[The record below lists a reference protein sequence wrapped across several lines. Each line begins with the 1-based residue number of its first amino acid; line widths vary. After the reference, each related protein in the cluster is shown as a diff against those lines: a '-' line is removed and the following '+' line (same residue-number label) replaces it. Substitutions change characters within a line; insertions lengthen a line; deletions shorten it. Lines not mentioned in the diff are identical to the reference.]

1 MSLVRHVGTI
11 GGLTMVS
18 RVAGMAREMIFSRV
32 LGANAVTDAWFQAFI
47 IPNVFRRL
55 FAEGAF
61 SAAFVPMFSKRL
73 HGEGLESARSF
84 SNDVLSVFLP
94 VLIALVALFEIAMPG
109 VIWLLADK
117 PVDPGEFALGVD
129 FAQIMFP
136 YIVLVSLVTL
146 FTGMLNSVS
155 RFAPGASF
163 PIILNLV
170 LIAALLVGE
179 RWIATGASIEQVAYL
194 TAWAVTGAGVMQL
207 AWLYIWIRV
216 EGFRPRLLWPR
227 LTPEVKRLGII
238 ALPAAIGGGAY
249 QINTLLQLYFL
260 NQLESGSV
268 SYMNYADRLNQLPL
282 GIIGIALSTAILPT
296 LSKFVGGDNREGAAR
311 VQSDAIELAM
321 LLTIP
326 AAIAL
331 AICGIPF
338 VTMIFQGGRFDLADA
353 ATTGTA
359 LTALVMGLP
368 AYVLVKVLVPNFY
381 ARADTR
387 TPVYAAFSALGI
399 FVVLSAKNIGVEI
412 GGGRI
417 GGPVSLFGNIFQLPA
432 FTFPSLTI
440 EGLGYG
446 VMGIAAASA
455 LAAWLNASY
464 LYVVLVARGYYRVPG
479 VLLLRIAR
487 QLVAA
492 AAMGAALWFARDL
505 LTGYYAAGIFARLF
519 ALIVLVGSAAAV
531 YFGVAYAIGAIDR
544 ERIAR
549 LTKREVSK

>member
-1 MSLVRHVGTI
+1 MSLLKNVGTI
-11 GGLTMVS
+11 GGLTLLS

-73 HGEGLESARSF
+73 HGGNEDGSGMEQARSF
-84 SNDVLSVFLP
+84 SADVLSVFLP
-94 VLIALVALFEIAMPG
+94 VLIAVCIVLELAMPG
-109 VIWLLADK
+109 VIWLLAEK
-117 PVDPGEFALGVD
+117 PINPGEFDMAVD
-129 FAQIMFP
+129 FARIMFP

-179 RWIATGASIEQVAYL
+179 NWLASGATIEQVAYSI
-194 TAWAVTGAGVMQL
+194 AWAVTGAGVLQL
-207 AWLYIWIRV
+207 LWLLYWVKV
-216 EGFRPRLLWPR
+216 EGFEVKMRLPR

-249 QINTLLQLYFL
+249 QINTLVQLYFL

-296 LSKFVGGDNREGAAR
+296 LSKFVGGDNKEGADR
-311 VQSDAIELAM
+311 VQSDAIELSM
-321 LLTIP
+321 LLTVP
-326 AAIAL
+326 AAVAL
-331 AICGIPF
+331 AICATPF

-353 ATTGTA
+353 AVTGNVLA
-359 LTALVMGLP
+359 VLVMGLP
-368 AYVLVKVLVPNFY
+368 AYVLVKVIVPNFY
-381 ARADTR
+381 ARADTK
-387 TPVYAAFSALGI
+387 TPVYAAFISLGVFI
-399 FVVLSAKNIGVEI
+399 
-412 GGGRI
+412 
-417 GGPVSLFGNIFQLPA
+417 A
-432 FTFPSLTI
+432 FNLAFLQRF
-440 EGLGYG
+440 G
-446 VMGIAAASA
+446 VMGVAFASVIG
-455 LAAWLNASY
+455 AWINISY
-464 LYVVLVARGYYRVPG
+464 LYITLLVRGHYRMPG
-479 VLLLRIAR
+479 MLVLRILR

-492 AAMGAALWFARDL
+492 AAMGAALWYARDL
-505 LTGYYAAGIFARLF
+505 LTDYFAAGLFARLF
-519 ALIVLVGSAAAV
+519 ALAALVAAAAIV
-531 YFGVAYAIGAIDR
+531 YFGVAFAVGAIDR
-544 ERIAR
+544 QRIRA
-549 LTKREVSK
+549 LTNKKAP

>member
-1 MSLVRHVGTI
+1 MSLLKHVGTI

-73 HGEGLESARSF
+73 HGEGGLESARSF
-84 SNDVLSVFLP
+84 SDDVLSVFLP
-94 VLIALVALFEIAMPG
+94 VLIALTAVLLLAMPG
-109 VIWLLADK
+109 VIWILADK
-117 PVDPGEFALGVD
+117 PVDPGEFDMAVD
-129 FAQIMFP
+129 FARIMFP
-136 YIVLVSLVTL
+136 YIVLVSMVTL

-170 LIAALLVGE
+170 LIAALLIGE
-179 RWIATGASIEQVAYL
+179 RWMDATGASVEQTAYWI
-194 TAWAVTGAGVMQL
+194 AWAVAGAGVMQL
-207 AWLYIWIRV
+207 LWLLIWVRV

-249 QINTLLQLYFL
+249 QINTLVQLYFL

-296 LSKFVGGDNREGAAR
+296 LSKFVGGKNREGADR

-326 AAIAL
+326 AAVAL
-331 AICGIPF
+331 AICATPF

-353 ATTGTA
+353 AVTGNVLA
-359 LTALVMGLP
+359 VLVLGLP

-387 TPVYAAFSALGI
+387 TPVVAAFISLGVFVTACVLNLGI
-399 FVVLSAKNIGVEI
+399 SI
-412 GGGRI
+412 GG
-417 GGPVSLFGNIFQLPA
+417 SLDLWLATLPLPTLE
-432 FTFPSLTI
+432 F

-446 VMGIAAASA
+446 VPGIAFASVVGAWINVAFLLLVLSRRGHYRPPGA
-455 LAAWLNASY
+455 L
-464 LYVVLVARGYYRVPG
+464 V
-479 VLLLRIAR
+479 LRIAR
-487 QLVAA
+487 QLLAA

-505 LTGYYAAGIFARLF
+505 LTGYFAAGLLARLF
-519 ALIVLVGSAAAV
+519 ALAVLVACAAVV
-531 YFGVAYAIGAIDR
+531 YFGVAFAVGAIDR
-544 ERIAR
+544 QRIAT
-549 LTKREVSK
+549 LTKKKAP

>member
-1 MSLVRHVGTI
+1 MSLLKNVGTI

-73 HGEGLESARSF
+73 HGDGGLEAARSF
-84 SNDVLSVFLP
+84 SDEVLSVFLP
-94 VLIALVALFEIAMPG
+94 VLIALTAILLLAMPG

-117 PVDPGEFALGVD
+117 PVDPGEFDMAVD
-129 FAQIMFP
+129 FARIMFP
-136 YIVLVSLVTL
+136 YIVLVSMVTL

-170 LIAALLVGE
+170 LIAALLLGE
-179 RWIATGASIEQVAYL
+179 RWMSATGASVEQTAYGI
-194 TAWAVTGAGVMQL
+194 AWAVTGAGVMQL
-207 AWLYIWIRV
+207 VWLFVWVRV

-249 QINTLLQLYFL
+249 QINTLVQLYFL

-296 LSKFVGGDNREGAAR
+296 LSKFVGSKNKEGADR

-326 AAIAL
+326 AAVAL
-331 AICGIPF
+331 AICATPF

-353 ATTGTA
+353 AVTGNVLA
-359 LTALVMGLP
+359 VLVLGLP

-387 TPVYAAFSALGI
+387 TPVYAAFISLAV
-399 FVVLSAKNIGVEI
+399 FVAFNIAFLQRFGVVGVAYASVI
-412 GGGRI
+412 G
-417 GGPVSLFGNIFQLPA
+417 
-432 FTFPSLTI
+432 
-440 EGLGYG
+440 
-446 VMGIAAASA
+446 
-455 LAAWLNASY
+455 AWINTGF
-464 LYVVLVARGYYRVPG
+464 LYVVLWRRGYYQLPAALV
-479 VLLLRIAR
+479 LRIAR

-505 LTGYYAAGIFARLF
+505 LTGYFAAGLLERLF
-519 ALIVLVGSAAAV
+519 ALAVLVGCAALV
-531 YFGVAYAIGAIDR
+531 YFGVAFAVGAIDR
-544 ERIAR
+544 QRIVT
-549 LTKREVSK
+549 LTKKKAP

>member
-1 MSLVRHVGTI
+1 MSLLKNVGTI

-73 HGEGLESARSF
+73 HGDGGLEAARSF
-84 SNDVLSVFLP
+84 SDDVLSVFLP
-94 VLIALVALFEIAMPG
+94 VLIALTAILLLAMPG

-117 PVDPGEFALGVD
+117 PIDPGEFDMAVD
-129 FAQIMFP
+129 FARIMFP
-136 YIVLVSLVTL
+136 YIVLVSMVTL

-163 PIILNLV
+163 PIILNIV
-170 LIAALLVGE
+170 LIAALLLGE
-179 RWIATGASIEQVAYL
+179 RWMDATGATIQQTAYGI
-194 TAWAVTGAGVMQL
+194 AWAVTGAGVMQL
-207 AWLYIWIRV
+207 VWLYVWVRV

-249 QINTLLQLYFL
+249 QINTLVQLYFL

-296 LSKFVGGDNREGAAR
+296 LSKFVSSKNREGADR

-326 AAIAL
+326 AAVAL
-331 AICGIPF
+331 AICATPF

-353 ATTGTA
+353 AITGEVLA
-359 LTALVMGLP
+359 VLVLGLP

-387 TPVYAAFSALGI
+387 TPVYAAFISLAV
-399 FVVLSAKNIGVEI
+399 FVAFNVAFLQRFGVVGVAYASVIGAWINTGFLYIVLM
-412 GGGRI
+412 R
-417 GGPVSLFGNIFQLPA
+417 
-432 FTFPSLTI
+432 
-440 EGLGYG
+440 
-446 VMGIAAASA
+446 
-455 LAAWLNASY
+455 
-464 LYVVLVARGYYRVPG
+464 RGYYRLPG
-479 VLLLRIAR
+479 ALVLRIAR

-505 LTGYYAAGIFARLF
+505 LTGYFAAGLFARLF
-519 ALIVLVGSAAAV
+519 ALAVLVACAAIV
-531 YFGVAYAIGAIDR
+531 YFGVAFAVGAIDR
-544 ERIAR
+544 QRIAT
-549 LTKREVSK
+549 LTKKKAP

>member
-1 MSLVRHVGTI
+1 VSLLKHVGTI

-73 HGEGLESARSF
+73 HGEGGLESARSF
-84 SNDVLSVFLP
+84 SDDVLSVFLP
-94 VLIALVALFEIAMPG
+94 VLIALTAILELAMPG
-109 VIWLLADK
+109 VIWILADK
-117 PVDPGEFALGVD
+117 PVDPGEFDMAVD
-129 FAQIMFP
+129 FARIMFP
-136 YIVLVSLVTL
+136 YIVLVSMVTL

-170 LIAALLVGE
+170 LIAALLIGE
-179 RWIATGASIEQVAYL
+179 RWMDATGASVEQTAYWI
-194 TAWAVTGAGVMQL
+194 AWAVAGAGVMQL
-207 AWLYIWIRV
+207 LWLLIWVRV

-249 QINTLLQLYFL
+249 QINTLVQLYFL

-296 LSKFVGGDNREGAAR
+296 LSKFVGSENKEGADR

-326 AAIAL
+326 AAVAL
-331 AICGIPF
+331 AICATPF

-353 ATTGTA
+353 AVTGNVLA
-359 LTALVMGLP
+359 VLVLGLP

-387 TPVYAAFSALGI
+387 TPVVAAFISLGVFVTACVLNLGI
-399 FVVLSAKNIGVEI
+399 SI
-412 GGGRI
+412 GG
-417 GGPVSLFGNIFQLPA
+417 SLDLWLATLPLPTLE
-432 FTFPSLTI
+432 F

-446 VMGIAAASA
+446 VPGIALASVVGAWINVAFLLLVLSRRGHYRPPGA
-455 LAAWLNASY
+455 L
-464 LYVVLVARGYYRVPG
+464 V
-479 VLLLRIAR
+479 LRIAR
-487 QLVAA
+487 QLLAA

-505 LTGYYAAGIFARLF
+505 LTGYFAAGLLARLF
-519 ALIVLVGSAAAV
+519 ALAVLVACAAVV
-531 YFGVAYAIGAIDR
+531 YFGVAFAVGAIDR
-544 ERIAR
+544 QRIAT
-549 LTKREVSK
+549 LTKKKAP

>member
-1 MSLVRHVGTI
+1 MSSLVKHVGTI

-73 HGEGLESARSF
+73 HGEGGLESARSF
-84 SNDVLSVFLP
+84 SDEVLSVFLP

-117 PVDPGEFALGVD
+117 PIDPGQFDVAVTFAR
-129 FAQIMFP
+129 IMFP

-179 RWIATGASIEQVAYL
+179 RWIATGASIEQVAYAI
-194 TAWAVTGAGVMQL
+194 AWAVTGAGVMQL
-207 AWLYIWIRV
+207 AWLFIWVRV

-260 NQLESGSV
+260 NQLESGAV

-282 GIIGIALSTAILPT
+282 GIIGIALATAILPT
-296 LSKFVGGDNREGAAR
+296 LSRFIGGGNREGADR

-321 LLTIP
+321 LLTLP
-326 AAIAL
+326 AAVAL
-331 AICGIPF
+331 AICGGPF
-338 VTMIFQGGRFDLADA
+338 VTMIFQGGRFDPGDA
-353 ATTGTA
+353 ALTGNV

-368 AYVLVKVLVPNFY
+368 AYVLVKVLVPGFY
-381 ARADTR
+381 ARADTK
-387 TPVYAAFSALGI
+387 TPVYAAFASLVL
-399 FVVLSAKNIGVEI
+399 FVVLNVIFLERFGV
-412 GGGRI
+412 
-417 GGPVSLFGNIFQLPA
+417 V
-432 FTFPSLTI
+432 
-440 EGLGYG
+440 G
-446 VMGIAAASA
+446 VAAASA
-455 LAAWLNASY
+455 IGAWLNAAFLY
-464 LYVVLVARGYYRVPG
+464 LVLAVRGHYRAPG
-479 VLLLRIAR
+479 KLVFRLAR

-505 LTGYYAAGIFARLF
+505 LAGYYAAGVLARVF
-519 ALIVLVGSAAAV
+519 ALGVLVLSAAIV
-531 YFGVAYAIGAIDR
+531 YFGVAFAIGAVDR
-544 ERIAR
+544 DR
-549 LTKREVSK
+549 LALLRRKPVPELGTAGPAE

>member
-1 MSLVRHVGTI
+1 MSLLKHVGTI

-73 HGEGLESARSF
+73 HGEGGLESARSF
-84 SNDVLSVFLP
+84 SDDVLSVFLP
-94 VLIALVALFEIAMPG
+94 VLIALTAILELAMPG
-109 VIWLLADK
+109 VIWILADK
-117 PVDPGEFALGVD
+117 PVDPGEFDMAVD
-129 FAQIMFP
+129 FARIMFP
-136 YIVLVSLVTL
+136 YIVLVSMVTL

-170 LIAALLVGE
+170 LIAALLIGE
-179 RWIATGASIEQVAYL
+179 RWMDATGASVEQTAYWI
-194 TAWAVTGAGVMQL
+194 AWAVAGAGVMQL
-207 AWLYIWIRV
+207 LWLLIWVRV

-249 QINTLLQLYFL
+249 QINTLVQLYFL

-296 LSKFVGGDNREGAAR
+296 LSKFVGGKNREGADR

-326 AAIAL
+326 AAVAL
-331 AICGIPF
+331 AICATPF

-353 ATTGTA
+353 AVTGNVLA
-359 LTALVMGLP
+359 VLVLGLP

-387 TPVYAAFSALGI
+387 TPVVAAFISLGVFVTACVLNLGI
-399 FVVLSAKNIGVEI
+399 SI
-412 GGGRI
+412 GG
-417 GGPVSLFGNIFQLPA
+417 SLDLWLATLPLPTLE
-432 FTFPSLTI
+432 F

-446 VMGIAAASA
+446 VPGIAFAGVVGAWINVAFLLLVLSRRGHYRPPGA
-455 LAAWLNASY
+455 L
-464 LYVVLVARGYYRVPG
+464 V
-479 VLLLRIAR
+479 LRIAR
-487 QLVAA
+487 QLLAA

-505 LTGYYAAGIFARLF
+505 LTGYFAAGLLARLF
-519 ALIVLVGSAAAV
+519 ALAVLVACAAVV
-531 YFGVAYAIGAIDR
+531 YFGVAFAVGAIDR
-544 ERIAR
+544 QRIAT
-549 LTKREVSK
+549 LTKKKAP

>member
-1 MSLVRHVGTI
+1 MSLLRHVGTI

-18 RVAGMAREMIFSRV
+18 RVAGMAREMIFARV
-32 LGANAVTDAWFQAFI
+32 LGANAVTDAWLQAFI

-73 HGEGLESARSF
+73 HGDGGLEAARSF
-84 SNDVLSVFLP
+84 SDDVLSVFLP
-94 VLIALVALFEIAMPG
+94 VLIALVAVFEIAMPG
-109 VIWLLADK
+109 VIWLLGDK
-117 PVDPGEFALGVD
+117 GTDPGEFAMAVD
-129 FAQIMFP
+129 FARIMFP

-170 LIAALLVGE
+170 LIAALLFGE
-179 RWIATGASIEQVAYL
+179 RWMAATGASIEEVGYAI
-194 TAWAVTGAGVMQL
+194 AWAVTAAGVMQL
-207 AWLYIWIRV
+207 VWLFVWVRV

-227 LTPEVKRLGII
+227 LTPEVKRLGWI
-238 ALPAAIGGGAY
+238 ALPAAVGGGAY
-249 QINTLLQLYFL
+249 QINTLVQLYFL

-296 LSKFVGGDNREGAAR
+296 LSKFVGGKNREGADR
-311 VQSDAIELAM
+311 IQSDAIELAM
-321 LLTIP
+321 LLTLP
-326 AAIAL
+326 ATVAL
-331 AICGIPF
+331 AICGVPF

-353 ATTGTA
+353 AITGQV
-359 LTALVMGLP
+359 LTALVIGLP

-381 ARADTR
+381 ARHDTR
-387 TPVYAAFSALGI
+387 TPVYAAVAALAV
-399 FVVLSAKNIGVEI
+399 FVGLNLVFLERFGV
-412 GGGRI
+412 
-417 GGPVSLFGNIFQLPA
+417 V
-432 FTFPSLTI
+432 
-440 EGLGYG
+440 G
-446 VMGIAAASA
+446 VAAASA
-455 LAAWLNASY
+455 VGAWLNTGY
-464 LYVVLVARGYYRVPG
+464 LYAVLVARGYYKAPG
-479 VLLLRIAR
+479 ALLLRIGR

-505 LTGYYAAGIFARLF
+505 LTGYYSAGVFARLF
-519 ALIVLVGSAAAV
+519 AVVVLVACAAV
-531 YFGVAYAIGAIDR
+531 AYFGVAFAIGAIDR
-544 ERIAR
+544 ERLTK